1 MGNNPEELLKTAEQE
16 EYHHLVNRVKPKPP
30 LLKNCIWAFVVG
42 GLICVVGQIIMG
54 FFINLGYSRQDAVS
68 LESVSMV
75 FLGALFTGL
84 GIYDKLGEK
93 AGAGSIVPITGFAN
107 SIVAPAM
114 EFKREGYIFGVGAKI
129 FSIAG
134 PTLLFGFTASVLIG
148 LAKLVIMSM

>member
-42 GLICVVGQIIMG
+42 GLICVVGQIIME